1 MRDNVG
7 TRKTPIWAAAPL
19 LLLPVILYNLVAMLT
34 IEGGLNAPRAGER
47 MAEPV
52 FSVPMASGALWTV
65 GFGDLL
71 VIAALGVLF
80 VELLKST
87 SSRGAAVVNHGL
99 SMALFIICL
108 IEFLLLDAFAT
119 SAFFLITLMVLLDVL
134 AGFVVSITAA
144 RRDFG
149 VHPAPQ

>member
-1 MRDNVG
+1 MTTKG
-7 TRKTPIWAAAPL
+7 SLWAALPL
-19 LLLPVILYNLVAMLT
+19 LVLPVALYNGAVLVGL
-34 IEGGLNAPRAGER
+34 EGGFSAPDAAER
-47 MAEPV
+47 LAEPV

-65 GFGDLL
+65 GLGDLL
-71 VIAALGVLF
+71 VIAALAVLF

-99 SMALFIICL
+99 SMALFIGCL
-108 IEFLLLDAFAT
+108 VEFLLLEAFAT
-119 SAFFLITLMVLLDVL
+119 SGFFLILLMVLLDVL

-149 VHPAPQ
+149 VHGAE

>member
-1 MRDNVG
+1 MK
-7 TRKTPIWAAAPL
+7 TRGSIWAAIPL
-19 LLLPVILYNLVAMLT
+19 LVLPVLLYNGAVLLAVEDGFDSPLA
-34 IEGGLNAPRAGER
+34 AER
-47 MAEPV
+47 LAAPV
-52 FSVPMASGALWTV
+52 FSVPMASGAVWTL

-71 VIAALGVLF
+71 VIAALAVLF

-99 SMALFIICL
+99 SMALFIACL
-108 IEFLLLDAFAT
+108 VEFLLLEAFAT
-119 SAFFLITLMVLLDVL
+119 SSFFLILLMVLLDVL

-149 VHPAPQ
+149 VHGPE

>member
-1 MRDNVG
+1 MKG
-7 TRKTPIWAAAPL
+7 GGFWAAVPL
-19 LLLPVILYNLVAMLT
+19 LALPVALYNGAVLLAV
-34 IEGGLNAPRAGER
+34 EGGLDSPGAPER
-47 MAEPV
+47 LAEPL
-52 FSVPMASGALWTV
+52 FSVPMASGALWTL

-71 VIAALGVLF
+71 VIAALAVLF

-99 SMALFIICL
+99 SMALFIVCL
-108 IEFLLLDAFAT
+108 VEFLLLRAFAT
-119 SAFFLITLMVLLDVL
+119 SSFFLILLMVLLDVL

-149 VHPAPQ
+149 VHGSN

>member
-1 MRDNVG
+1 MRNDARG
-7 TRKTPIWAAAPL
+7 RTSIWAAAPL
-19 LLLPVILYNLVAMLT
+19 LILPVALYNLTALLT

-47 MAEPV
+47 MADPV

-71 VIAALGVLF
+71 VIAALVVLF

-99 SMALFIICL
+99 SMALFIVCL
-108 IEFLLLDAFAT
+108 VEFLLLDAFAT
-119 SAFFLITLMVLLDVL
+119 SAFFLITTMVLMDVL

-149 VHPAPQ
+149 VHTPGP